1 MEYFIIRGRGRGKDC
16 VFEEHN
22 NLQELDKECKLL
34 TPVCAHCGEQHAF
47 DLAEFDS
54 VEIKDAI
61 RIIDSN
67 RDRLIG
73 IITRLLDGT
82 IKRQEHEALRETL
95 KRIHLEMND
104 AVRMICAQNDL
115 YGCRETLLGKGRI
128 KIVKI

>member
-1 MEYFIIRGRGRGKDC
+1 MDYFIIRGKGRGKDC

-22 NLQELDKECKLL
+22 NLQELVKECKLL
-34 TPVCAHCGEQHAF
+34 TTVCAHCGEQHAF

-54 VEIKDAI
+54 AEIKESI
-61 RIIDSN
+61 RVIDSN

-95 KRIHLEMND
+95 KGIHQEMND

-128 KIVKI
+128 KIVKV